1 MPQVHQQRVSSN
13 GGIISPEVQF
23 RLDLEKAASSNKVL
37 QNYVPREAGA
47 AFKRPGLEY
56 LGRTKNAGE
65 AVFKPF
71 NYSLDTRLQ
80 LEFGEGYLRFWNNR
94 ARVHLGVGSPNAWSG
109 TTPQYQVGDPVKQ
122 GNVVYFAETAHT
134 PGGGNQPPSA
144 AWNTTNI
151 KVWAASTVYAVGD
164 FGFYFFVDDSKLL
177 VVSCW
182 VCTAG
187 HTSGSSFDQTKW
199 SPWIYRRSWVS
210 GQSMVVGDRIDIG
223 IAGNFRCFRC
233 KVAHNSSSTNKPNTG
248 ASWATYWEVAEAQ
261 THSTSSKAYKKGDIV
276 RVGAQSY
283 VSSTDHTSSASNEP
297 GDAGAP
303 WHAVTGIPAWTGA
316 STARAAGD
324 WVLYGCGI
332 FRFLSAYTT
341 GSLLTDG
348 APIAPVFGV
357 GDSLPAWTS
366 TPVYAQGTVVTYIS
380 KLWYNVKEHETAAG
394 LIPGTEEGDDYWQEL
409 ANIYLWTTGASHTA
423 GQYVQTGSTT
433 YLVLVDHTAGA
444 TVAGDVT
451 AGNLVAADYPLEL
464 PSPYTLAQAL
474 EVNPL
479 QVNDQVWLL
488 HPDVRTRV
496 LERYGNAAWRM
507 TDVEWD
513 MPPMRDENVENDH
526 TMAASATTG
535 TSVTLTSS
543 KAFFEPGMVGG
554 YFKIDHRRENSFV
567 QKSFAASGESP
578 VLRLNGRW
586 DIYIYGTAYK
596 GTTAILFSKDG
607 VNDFQAERTWSQPVA
622 NMRTVNA
629 TGTTAE
635 EVYAKIK
642 FTRDATGTASDYAV
656 LEAANSRVTG
666 LVKVKQYL
674 SPTQVTV
681 EVIKDLWSTDSTTL
695 WSEGAYSDYRGW
707 PRTGTLHEQRLVLV
721 GSGGPTGVGELDT
734 IRSSRFDGFFDFTV
748 LTSDDGALAFRA
760 ASEESNAIMW
770 AKSFGK
776 GLAFGTTAD
785 EWYADSG
792 SEGKILTPTNP
803 PRVNKE
809 THAGSAPVQAIIV
822 GDGLLFLN
830 NDRQNITEFS
840 YSFSDNKH
848 VKQSMTQIAS
858 HLMKSGVKQW
868 AVQRQPESVLWCVMN
883 DGRLLSFTYDRQQNV
898 VAWAEHITDG
908 SFDSVS
914 VIYGG
919 SLNADEVWFVIK
931 RTINSV
937 NVHYVESFHKE
948 TARHRFE
955 GAEDELCYCDSSVLI
970 TNDTPQTVINGLS
983 HLEGKSVV
991 VLADGK
997 VLTATVTSG
1006 SITLAT
1012 AATLVRV
1019 GLSYESLWQGLWLD
1033 APLQDGSAQD
1043 RTQRTAKSTLVCMQT
1058 GGMEYHPDPDDSTLQ
1073 WYPMD
1078 VLDRT
1083 DIGLRTVKPTKV
1095 DIVVGARHTPYH
1107 TLMLK
1112 SSLPL
1117 PSCIMGIIHTN
1128 EYFG

>member
-13 GGIISPEVQF
+13 GGVISPEVQF

-56 LGRTKNAGE
+56 LGKTKNSGE
-65 AVFKPF
+65 ALLKPF
-71 NYSLDTRLQ
+71 NYSIDTRLQ

-94 ARVHLGVGSPNAWSG
+94 ARVHLPVGSPAAWSG

-122 GNVVYFAETAHT
+122 SNVAYFAETTHT
-134 PGGGNQPPSA
+134 PSGGNQPPSA
-144 AWNTTNI
+144 SWNTTNI
-151 KVWAASTVYAVGD
+151 KVWAASTAYAVGD
-164 FGFYFFVDDSKLL
+164 LGFYYSNLGDNQL
-177 VVSCW
+177 VSCW
-182 VCTAG
+182 VCTTA
-187 HTSGSSFDQTKW
+187 HTSTSTFDDAKWTPFIYSRQWLVGGSWAVGQRMSV
-199 SPWIYRRSWVS
+199 SVS
-210 GQSMVVGDRIDIG
+210 GNGRV
-223 IAGNFRCFRC
+223 FRC
-233 KVAHNSSSTNKPNTG
+233 KLAHTASEANKPTTG
-248 ASWATYWEVAEAQ
+248 ASWATYWETAEGP

-276 RVGAQSY
+276 RVGTTAY

-297 GDAGAP
+297 GDVGAP
-303 WHAVTGIPAWTGA
+303 WHALTGVPAWTGA
-316 STARAAGD
+316 STSRAVGD
-324 WVLYGCGI
+324 WVLYGCLI
-332 FRFLSAYTT
+332 SKCEVAQTT
-341 GSLLTDG
+341 GTYMVYG
-348 APIAPVFGV
+348 FVPAFGI
-357 GDSLPAWTS
+357 GSYLPAWTN
-366 TPVYAQGTVVTYIS
+366 TPVYTQGVVVTYNS
-380 KLWYNVKEHETAAG
+380 KLYYNIREHETDPDFT
-394 LIPGTEEGDDYWQEL
+394 PGTETGDDYWQEL
-409 ANIYLWTTGASHTA
+409 ANLYLWVTGTSYTA
-423 GQYVQTGSTT
+423 GQYVHEGSTT
-433 YLVLVDHTAGA
+433 YLVLADHIAAGDTA
-444 TVAGDVT
+444 TDVT

-464 PSPYTLAQAL
+464 PSPYTLAQA
-474 EVNPL
+474 EEITPL

-496 LERYGNAAWRM
+496 LERYGDAAWRI

-513 MPPMRDENVENDH
+513 MPPMRDENTENDH
-526 TMAASATTG
+526 TMTASATTG

-543 KAFFEPGMVGG
+543 KAHFDPGMVGG
-554 YFKIDHRRENSFV
+554 YYRIDHRRENSFV
-567 QKSFAASGESP
+567 QLSFAASGESS

-596 GTTAILFSKDG
+596 GTVTILFSKDG

-629 TGTTAE
+629 NGTTSE

-642 FTRDATGTASDYAV
+642 FTRNATGGATEYAV
-656 LEAANSRVTG
+656 LEAANSRVSG

-681 EVIKDLWSTDSTTL
+681 EVIKDLWSTDATTL
-695 WSEGAYSDYRGW
+695 WSEGAYSDHRGW
-707 PRTGTLHEQRLVLV
+707 PRSGTIHEQRLVLA
-721 GSGGPTGVGELDT
+721 GSGDELDT
-734 IRSSRFDGFFDFTV
+734 IRASRFDGFFDFTV

-770 AKSFGK
+770 VKGFGN
-776 GLAFGTTAD
+776 GLAFGTVAD
-785 EWYADSG
+785 EWFATSG

-809 THAGSAPVQAIIV
+809 THAGSAPTQAVIV

-830 NDRQNITEFS
+830 NDRQGITEFS

-883 DGRLLSFTYDRQQNV
+883 DGRLCSFTYDRQQNV

-908 SFDSVS
+908 LFESVS
-914 VIYGG
+914 VVYGG
-919 SLNADEVWFVIK
+919 SLNADEVWFVVK
-931 RTINSV
+931 RTIDGDDV
-937 NVHYVESFHKE
+937 RYVESFDKE

-955 GAEDELCYCDSSVLI
+955 GEEDELCYCDSSLLI
-970 TNDTPQTVINGLS
+970 TNETPQTVITGLD
-983 HLEGKSVV
+983 HLEGEDVV
-991 VLADGK
+991 VLADGI
-997 VLTATVTSG
+997 VLTATVASG

-1012 AATLVRV
+1012 AATKVRV
-1019 GLSYESLWQGLWLD
+1019 GLAYEALWQGLWLD

-1043 RTQRTAKSTLVCMQT
+1043 RRQRTAKAMLVCLQT
-1058 GGMEYHPDPDDSTLQ
+1058 GGMEYHPDPDDSSLS
-1073 WYPMD
+1073 WYNVD
-1078 VLDRT
+1078 QISRT
-1083 DIGLRTVKPTKV
+1083 DIGARIVKPTKV
-1095 DIVVGARHTPYH
+1095 DMVVGARHTFYH
-1107 TLMLK
+1107 TLMLR